1 MQTSTMRGTSRRTLL
16 RSAAVIGGLA
26 ATGLSPIGRAFA
38 GAPAIL
44 KVLPTSWFT
53 DFGTNAEMKWDSVR
67 YRDYL
72 TSQSRLFVR
81 NHTATPTIDASTY
94 SLKVFGDG
102 LSSPRTAQT
111 TRSS

>member
-1 MQTSTMRGTSRRTLL
+1 MQTSTMRGDRRTLL

-26 ATGLSPIGRAFA
+26 ATGLAPIGRAIA

-44 KVLPTSWFT
+44 KALPTSWFT

-94 SLKVFGDG
+94 ALKVFGDG
-102 LSSPRTAQT
+102 LSSPRTAE